1 MNKVIF
7 VSMKK
12 LNKSI
17 VLFIIT
23 MCMMTSCVTTQVTPV
38 NVMAIH
44 KGMTMDEIYKLF
56 DKPDCRRFN
65 KEGEEWEY
73 RSQDLWNS
81 EYKVV
86 TVQFENE
93 RVVGMDSFVEPIE
106 TQTNKVDVS
115 TKHPDINSG
124 YYRAFSTRCTN
135 EELKTLYHDMK
146 EQAFDDRKMK
156 ILKLGVD
163 HKLFTCKQAIKLMS
177 VFSFKDDQMTALRIL
192 APRITNKGRVGTIL
206 KQYPFL
212 DDDKVYDLFMER
224 R

>member
-1 MNKVIF
+1 MIWVIF
-7 VSMKK
+7 VIMKK
-12 LNKSI
+12 LIKSI
-17 VLFIIT
+17 VMVIIT
-23 MCMMTSCVTTQVTPV
+23 MCVMASCVTTRDASM
-38 NVMAIH
+38 NIMSIR

-73 RSQDLWNS
+73 RNQDLWNAQ
-81 EYKVV
+81 YKVI
-86 TVQFENE
+86 TVQFENQ
-93 RVVGMDSFVEPIE
+93 RVVGMDSFVEPFE
-106 TQTNKVDVS
+106 AQTNTVDVS
-115 TKHPDINSG
+115 TSHPDINSD
-124 YYRAFSTRCTN
+124 YYRTFSTKCTN

-163 HKLFTCKQAIKLMS
+163 HKLFTCKQAVKLMS

-192 APRITNKGRVGTIL
+192 APRITNKGRVGLIL

-212 DDDKVYDLFMER
+212 DDDKVYDLFMNR